1 MLKSGGS
8 IQVSVTL
15 EVVATV
21 EIIFGAGLHHK
32 NNENSA
38 TIHFIILTNDIQ

>member
-21 EIIFGAGLHHK
+21 EIIFGAG
-32 NNENSA
+32 A
-38 TIHFIILTNDIQ
+38 TYITKIMKIVLQYISLF